1 MTPISSPWL
10 LCSIKIS
17 FSRSG
22 EKYASNPLSPN
33 VSSKHVFLAG
43 APRVRFDAAFAL
55 CTFIASRPF
64 ILQFCGGFSSWL
76 WICKAAPEQ
85 HGQQSGTEIS
95 ILLFLNQ
102 TRHIGFYYR
111 ECSYLRMNSAG
122 EQQQAGRQTPRK
134 TGTSE
139 REGKGKK
146 KTERDK
152 TACLLDY

>member
-1 MTPISSPWL
+1 MTPVSSPWL

-17 FSRSG
+17 CSQSG

-33 VSSKHVFLAG
+33 VSSKHVFWL
-43 APRVRFDAAFAL
+43 FNAAFAL

-111 ECSYLRMNSAG
+111 YCSYLRMNSAG

-146 KTERDK
+146 RQKETRRHV
-152 TACLLDY
+152 C

>member
-1 MTPISSPWL
+1 MTPVSSPWL

-17 FSRSG
+17 CSRSG

-33 VSSKHVFLAG
+33 VSSKHVFWL
-43 APRVRFDAAFAL
+43 FDAAFAL

-64 ILQFCGGFSSWL
+64 ILQFSGGFSSWL

-111 ECSYLRMNSAG
+111 ECFYLRMNSAG

-139 REGKGKK
+139 WEGKGKK
-146 KTERDK
+146 RQKETRRHV
-152 TACLLDY
+152 C

>member
-33 VSSKHVFLAG
+33 VSSKHVFWL
-43 APRVRFDAAFAL
+43 FNAAFAL

-122 EQQQAGRQTPRK
+122 EQQAGRQTPRK

>member
-1 MTPISSPWL
+1 MTPVSSPWL

-17 FSRSG
+17 CSRSG

-64 ILQFCGGFSSWL
+64 ILQFCGGFSSRL

-102 TRHIGFYYR
+102 TRRIGFYYR

-122 EQQQAGRQTPRK
+122 EQQAGRQTPRK

>member
-1 MTPISSPWL
+1 MTPVSSPWL

-17 FSRSG
+17 CSRSG

-33 VSSKHVFLAG
+33 VSSKHVFWL
-43 APRVRFDAAFAL
+43 FNAAFAL

-64 ILQFCGGFSSWL
+64 ILQFCGGFSSRL

-111 ECSYLRMNSAG
+111 YCSYLRIHSAG

-139 REGKGKK
+139 WEGKGKK
-146 KTERDK
+146 RQKETRRHV
-152 TACLLDY
+152 C

>member
-1 MTPISSPWL
+1 MTPVSSPWL

-17 FSRSG
+17 CSRSG

-33 VSSKHVFLAG
+33 VSSKHVFWL
-43 APRVRFDAAFAL
+43 FDAAFAL

-64 ILQFCGGFSSWL
+64 ILQFSGGFSSWL

-111 ECSYLRMNSAG
+111 YCSYLRMNSAG

-146 KTERDK
+146 RQKETRRHV
-152 TACLLDY
+152 C

>member
-1 MTPISSPWL
+1 MTPVSSPWL

-17 FSRSG
+17 CSRSG

-33 VSSKHVFLAG
+33 VSSKHVFWL
-43 APRVRFDAAFAL
+43 FDAAFAL

-64 ILQFCGGFSSWL
+64 ILQFSGGFSSWL

-111 ECSYLRMNSAG
+111 YCFYLRIHSAG

-146 KTERDK
+146 RQKETRRHV
-152 TACLLDY
+152 C

>member
-1 MTPISSPWL
+1 MTPVSSPWL

-17 FSRSG
+17 CSRSG

-33 VSSKHVFLAG
+33 VSSKHVFWL
-43 APRVRFDAAFAL
+43 FDAAFAL

-64 ILQFCGGFSSWL
+64 ILQFSGGFSSWL

-111 ECSYLRMNSAG
+111 YCFYLRMNSAG

-139 REGKGKK
+139 WEGKGKK
-146 KTERDK
+146 RQKETRRHV
-152 TACLLDY
+152 C

>member
-1 MTPISSPWL
+1 MTPVSSPWL

-17 FSRSG
+17 CSRSG

-33 VSSKHVFLAG
+33 VSSKHVFWL
-43 APRVRFDAAFAL
+43 FNAAFAL

-111 ECSYLRMNSAG
+111 YCSYLRMNSAG

-139 REGKGKK
+139 WEGKGKK
-146 KTERDK
+146 RQKETRRHV
-152 TACLLDY
+152 C

>member
-1 MTPISSPWL
+1 MTPVSSPWL

-17 FSRSG
+17 CSRSG

-33 VSSKHVFLAG
+33 VSSKHVFWL
-43 APRVRFDAAFAL
+43 FDAAFAL

-64 ILQFCGGFSSWL
+64 ILQFSGGFSSWL

-139 REGKGKK
+139 REGEGGKK
-146 KTERDK
+146 RQKETRRHV
-152 TACLLDY
+152 C